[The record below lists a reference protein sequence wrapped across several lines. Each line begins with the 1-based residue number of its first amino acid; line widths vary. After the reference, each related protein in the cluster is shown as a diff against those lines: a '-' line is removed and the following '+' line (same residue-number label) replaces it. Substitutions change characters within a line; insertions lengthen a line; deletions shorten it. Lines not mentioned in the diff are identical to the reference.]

1 MDGEWAGEEN
11 RVNSEYVL
19 TTQMKVLHGDITEM
33 KGTLSRL
40 TDAITKLA
48 LVEERQT
55 RSAEALE
62 RAFVTIEKMSDRIGA
77 LERQL
82 PMLMNQ
88 AGRASGW
95 VDKVMWAAV
104 SGSAV
109 YMLKAMGVL

>member
-1 MDGEWAGEEN
+1 
-11 RVNSEYVL
+11 VNSDYVL

>member
-1 MDGEWAGEEN
+1 
-11 RVNSEYVL
+11 
-19 TTQMKVLHGDITEM
+19 
-33 KGTLSRL
+33 L

>member
-1 MDGEWAGEEN
+1 MSEWNGDER
-11 RVNSEYVL
+11 RVSSDYVL

-55 RSAEALE
+55 RSAEALD
-62 RAFVTIEKMSDRIGA
+62 RAFMAIEKMSDRIGA
-77 LERQL
+77 LEQQL
-82 PMLMNQ
+82 PSLMSQ

-95 VDKVMWAAV
+95 VDKAMWALV

-109 YMLKAMGVL
+109 YMLKAAGVL

>member
-1 MDGEWAGEEN
+1 MDKWDGEER
-11 RVNSEYVL
+11 RVDTDYVL
-19 TTQMKVLHGDITEM
+19 NTQLRVLHGDITEM

-62 RAFVTIEKMSDRIGA
+62 RAFGSIEKLSDRIA
-77 LERQL
+77 SLEKEIPTL
-82 PMLMNQ
+82 VSQ

-95 VDKVMWAAV
+95 VDKAMWALV
-104 SGSAV
+104 SGAAV
-109 YMLKAMGVL
+109 YMLKAAGVL